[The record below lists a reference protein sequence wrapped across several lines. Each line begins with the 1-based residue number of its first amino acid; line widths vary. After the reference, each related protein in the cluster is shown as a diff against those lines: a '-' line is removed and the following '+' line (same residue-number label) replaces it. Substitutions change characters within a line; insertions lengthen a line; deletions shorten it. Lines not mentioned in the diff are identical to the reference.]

1 MGIDNREN
9 NPRKNSEGY
18 SDQTAFE
25 ALRNIDKEDERFHR
39 LLHTLFYICEL
50 ADFKIEGRIVLIDKQ
65 TGRIWR

>member
-1 MGIDNREN
+1 MGIANREN

-18 SDQTAFE
+18 SDLTAIE

-39 LLHTLFYICEL
+39 LLHTQFYIFYL
-50 ADFKIEGRIVLIDKQ
+50 ADFEFEVSIVLIDKQ